1 MKLKNKELGRPGSLI
16 PKTAVNN
23 HHDARSIYECYATRS
38 RVTSLGKSTLHKLFA
53 NFESFNSYTQETR
66 IDNAVLIH
74 PKVKGP
80 EASDVPLPNGTPAP
94 APANGAPPSAVPLPS
109 LTPPGKNPNQIVT
122 YSSRSIDNMA
132 DIIDALNISSSLSIK
147 YGTIK
152 GSGSASYVN
161 ENKVND
167 SDLNFIVTVKVG
179 SLSASNDWDTSG
191 LM

>member
-1 MKLKNKELGRPGSLI
+1 
-16 PKTAVNN
+16 
-23 HHDARSIYECYATRS
+23 
-38 RVTSLGKSTLHKLFA
+38 
-53 NFESFNSYTQETR
+53 
-66 IDNAVLIH
+66 
-74 PKVKGP
+74 
-80 EASDVPLPNGTPAP
+80 
-94 APANGAPPSAVPLPS
+94 
-109 LTPPGKNPNQIVT
+109 
-122 YSSRSIDNMA
+122 MA